1 MGEQGHNDAVWGS
14 QLARHRWSPVSPGAT
29 RVDGGSLRSCLVV
42 GLISHT
48 GQLRN
53 REHLLRPNRPVKE
66 ANRMNQPYSPRMDSS
81 TYLIIALLHERDGAM
96 ILTSQEI
103 ASLTGRTRRSIN
115 KALAQLEDAG
125 VILVDRRRRNAQDRS
140 GRRIRLA
147 GGSQ

>member
-1 MGEQGHNDAVWGS
+1 
-14 QLARHRWSPVSPGAT
+14 
-29 RVDGGSLRSCLVV
+29 
-42 GLISHT
+42 
-48 GQLRN
+48 
-53 REHLLRPNRPVKE
+53 
-66 ANRMNQPYSPRMDSS
+66 MNPAQPYSPRADSS
-81 TYLIIALLHERDGAM
+81 THLIIALLHERGGAM

-125 VILVDRRRRNAQDRS
+125 VVLVDRRRRNAQDRS

>member
-1 MGEQGHNDAVWGS
+1 
-14 QLARHRWSPVSPGAT
+14 
-29 RVDGGSLRSCLVV
+29 
-42 GLISHT
+42 
-48 GQLRN
+48 
-53 REHLLRPNRPVKE
+53 
-66 ANRMNQPYSPRMDSS
+66 MNQPYSPRMDSS